1 MFGFSIFMNQPLS
14 NEKKSYIEKMKTIGF
29 TGIFT
34 SLHIPEDDAATY
46 YSRLIELGTEAK
58 KNNLNLMIDISG
70 DALSKAGFSIDRLDE
85 LKHIGVTALR
95 MDYHIP
101 NDTIAK
107 CSHHMTVGLNAS
119 TITQHDI
126 DDLIKYKANFKHLEA
141 WHNYYPR
148 PETGLDKT
156 WYLEKNQWLKEN
168 GFTIQGFVPGDDDL
182 RGPLY
187 EGLPTLEEHRYI
199 HPLASALDLAN
210 QLTDYIYIGDGGLSE
225 VTQSQ
230 FKEFLQNDT
239 LTLHVNTIDEE
250 FSFLFLGQHHN
261 RQDEA
266 RDVVRSANAR
276 FKQIPDIPPKKNLPR
291 LKGSV
296 TLDNHAYLR
305 YMGELQITKADLP
318 KDDKVNV
325 VAHVI
330 KKDIPLI
337 DHIKAGMS
345 YELRKDDD
353 NE

>member
-1 MFGFSIFMNQPLS
+1 MFGFSIFLNQSLT
-14 NEKKSYIEKMKTIGF
+14 NEKKKYIEKMKAIGF
-29 TGIFT
+29 SGIFT
-34 SLHIPEDDAATY
+34 SLHIPEDNVTAY
-46 YSRLIELGTEAK
+46 HSRLTELGLEAK
-58 KNNLNLMIDISG
+58 KNSLSLMVDISG
-70 DALSKAGFSIDRLDE
+70 DALTKAGFSMKNIEE
-85 LKHIGVTALR
+85 LKSIGITGLR
-95 MDYHIP
+95 IDYHIS
-101 NDTIAK
+101 NELIAHF
-107 CSHHMTVGLNAS
+107 SHHITVGLNAS

-126 DDLIKYKANFKHLEA
+126 NELIKHKTNFKNLEA

-156 WYLEKNQWLKEN
+156 WYLGKNQWLKEN

-210 QLTDYIYIGDGGLSE
+210 QLTDFIYIGDGGLNE

-239 LTLHVNTIDEE
+239 LILHIDTIDEE
-250 FSFLFLGQHHN
+250 FNSLFIGQHHN

-276 FKQIPDIPPKKNLPR
+276 FKQIPNIPKKKILLR
-291 LKGSV
+291 SKGSV
-296 TLDNHAYLR
+296 TLDNHEYLR
-305 YMGELQITKADLP
+305 YMGELQITKVNLP
-318 KDDKVNV
+318 KDEKVNV
-325 VAHVI
+325 VAHVV
-330 KKDIPLI
+330 KKDIHLI

-345 YELRKDDD
+345 YELRKDDN

>member
-34 SLHIPEDDAATY
+34 SLHIPEDDATTY
-46 YSRLIELGTEAK
+46 YSRLIELGKEAK
-58 KNNLNLMIDISG
+58 KNNLNLMVDISG

-85 LKHIGVTALR
+85 LKHIGVTGLR
-95 MDYHIP
+95 MDYHIS
-101 NDTIAK
+101 NDIIAK

-119 TITQHDI
+119 TIKQQDI
-126 DDLIKYKANFKHLEA
+126 DELRHFNANFSQLEA

-156 WYLEKNQWLKEN
+156 WYVEKNQWLKEG

-187 EGLPTLEEHRYI
+187 AGLPTLEEHRYL
-199 HPLASALDLAN
+199 HPLANALSLLGSYTDLV
-210 QLTDYIYIGDGGLSE
+210 YIGDGGLSE

-239 LTLHVNTIDEE
+239 LTLHVDTIDEE
-250 FSFLFLGQHHN
+250 FSSLFLGQHHN

-266 RDVVRSANAR
+266 RDVIRSANAR
-276 FKQIPDIPPKKNLPR
+276 FKQIPDIPPKKILPR

-296 TLDNHAYLR
+296 TLDNHEYLR
-305 YMGELQITKADLP
+305 YMGELQITKTNLP
-318 KDDKVNV
+318 KDGKVNV

-330 KKDIPLI
+330 EKDIPLI